1 MNPLNM
7 PGFTADASLYLT
19 GGSYRSVAAQ
29 SNSSGEHRV
38 VAQRIAR
45 DGGCVSALN
54 SCSDACTV
62 WPDGVLRYYCQ
73 SGCVTTFQACTRP
86 GPLAS

>member
-29 SNSSGEHRV
+29 SNSSGSTESLLNASLATAV
-38 VAQRIAR
+38 VLAP
-45 DGGCVSALN
+45 L
-54 SCSDACTV
+54 TV
-62 WPDGVLRYYCQ
+62 VRMPVPCGR
-73 SGCVTTFQACTRP
+73 TAF
-86 GPLAS
+86 